1 MKRFSSQR
9 VLGSDGLKAMMAA
22 SDAALL
28 DKVIDLSL
36 GDPDLDTDP
45 RVIAGA
51 FGDAKRGF
59 THYAPALGD
68 PELLEAIRSV
78 WRDDY
83 GIVIENG
90 QAMVTASGCH
100 AMWLLLSAII
110 DPDDEVVVFSPFFPP
125 YPDQI
130 KAVGGKP
137 IIVETDPDQGFIPHV
152 DSLEPAIGPKTKA
165 VIVNTPCNPTGA
177 CLTRAHMEPL
187 LAVCAR
193 HDLLLIADDIY
204 TAYDFGSPFVP
215 FAQLEQA
222 KGRVATVK
230 SFSKDYCMSGWRI
243 GYVVAPADV
252 IAAMR
257 KVNEGNVFTAPI
269 VSQRAAMHA
278 LRLRK
283 EIEGRVHEVYGKRK
297 AYALDRV
304 KRIERLDAAAAS
316 GSLYLFLDIRKT
328 GFTSEGFAAE
338 LLARERISVIP
349 GSAFGAAGE
358 GFVRIALRV
367 DIPALSSVFDAIER
381 IASSPRC

>member
-28 DKVIDLSL
+28 DEVIDLSL

-83 GIVIENG
+83 GIVVENG

-177 CLTRAHMEPL
+177 CLTRTHMEPL

-269 VSQRAAMHA
+269 VSQ
-278 LRLRK
+278 
-283 EIEGRVHEVYGKRK
+283 
-297 AYALDRV
+297 
-304 KRIERLDAAAAS
+304 
-316 GSLYLFLDIRKT
+316 
-328 GFTSEGFAAE
+328 
-338 LLARERISVIP
+338 
-349 GSAFGAAGE
+349 
-358 GFVRIALRV
+358 
-367 DIPALSSVFDAIER
+367 
-381 IASSPRC
+381 